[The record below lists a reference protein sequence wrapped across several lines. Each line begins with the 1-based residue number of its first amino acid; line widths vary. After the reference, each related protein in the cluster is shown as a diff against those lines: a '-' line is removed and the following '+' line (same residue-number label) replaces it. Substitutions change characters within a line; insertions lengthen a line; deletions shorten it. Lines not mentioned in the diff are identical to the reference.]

1 MEKQDS
7 GNSFSLTDAEYIR
20 IRESEDSSYK
30 YHGADAEKTDK
41 ENADDGYPEVVLAHV
56 QMVTS
61 YILRFEDYFRQV
73 MTAQKRQASKEAIQ
87 IRKKELDRDERRISE
102 LKRLFIKVY
111 EDNAAG
117 RLSDER
123 YEMLSQTYEAEQKQ
137 LEADTARLRQE
148 IEVQEAEN
156 DHLERFI
163 EKARAYV
170 GIKKLDGYILHE
182 LISAIYVSAPDKS
195 SGHREQHI
203 RIEYN
208 GIGFI
213 PIHELMAKQT
223 A

>member
-1 MEKQDS
+1 
-7 GNSFSLTDAEYIR
+7 
-20 IRESEDSSYK
+20 
-30 YHGADAEKTDK
+30 
-41 ENADDGYPEVVLAHV
+41 
-56 QMVTS
+56 
-61 YILRFEDYFRQV
+61 
-73 MTAQKRQASKEAIQ
+73 
-87 IRKKELDRDERRISE
+87 
-102 LKRLFIKVY
+102 
-111 EDNAAG
+111 
-117 RLSDER
+117 
-123 YEMLSQTYEAEQKQ
+123 MLSQTYEAEQKQ

-182 LISAIYVSAPDKS
+182 PISAIYVSAPDKS
-195 SGHREQHI
+195 SGHREQPI

-208 GIGFI
+208 SIGFI

>member
-1 MEKQDS
+1 
-7 GNSFSLTDAEYIR
+7 
-20 IRESEDSSYK
+20 
-30 YHGADAEKTDK
+30 
-41 ENADDGYPEVVLAHV
+41 
-56 QMVTS
+56 MVTS
-61 YILRFEDYFRQV
+61 SVLYHEEYFRKT
-73 MTAQKRQASKEAIQ
+73 MSELRQMQSKE
-87 IRKKELDRDERRISE
+87 ELLGLQKQLERNEKRIAE
-102 LKRLFIKVY
+102 LKRLFMRIY
-111 EDNAAG
+111 EDNTAG
-117 RLSDER
+117 RLNDER
-123 YEMLSQTYEAEQKQ
+123 YEMLSASYEMEQKQ
-137 LEADTARLRQE
+137 LEAEADRIRQE